1 MELAA
6 ALDVTAAVDAAATG
20 RRSFQEGGFMIFQ
33 ALRGL
38 GFRRFRVYTL
48 NPKP

>member
-33 ALRGL
+33 ALRGF
-38 GFRRFRVYTL
+38 GVQAV
-48 NPKP
+48 